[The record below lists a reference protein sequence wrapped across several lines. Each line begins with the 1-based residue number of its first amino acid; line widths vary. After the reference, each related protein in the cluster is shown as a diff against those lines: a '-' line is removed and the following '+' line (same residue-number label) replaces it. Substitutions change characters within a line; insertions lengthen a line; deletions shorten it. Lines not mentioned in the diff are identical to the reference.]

1 MSTHDDI
8 PSPHAKEL
16 RYKTFLIDSETA
28 VRSPATNITPEA
40 KAVKPDESDHML
52 STGAGLDDGS
62 PSRILGSMSTTPN
75 MRKSRALSYREGV
88 EACLLRP
95 PDCHS
100 TPPTCRNTT
109 AMRNLM
115 RSSPSRTSLRNSA
128 ILSNFGNSFWGPQ
141 LSPPVITDVTFQ
153 SGGFEFDLEN
163 WFGGNSNSPLPCM
176 APTPSTPFFLPPDD
190 LGTKKLNGTRDQ
202 GKSTNIDAMH
212 EDIEHSYAEFLK
224 MVADGLFDEPSESF
238 GDKYSKYVR
247 KSMIAVPASCIDD
260 FLASHP
266 GTLLQWPDP
275 VTRVHSSDAIL
286 IHTRLISLI
295 VRNLADVAED
305 SPAEDSLLGTHGFE
319 QTPTRPSRVLQFMPG
334 RGSIATQEHSNEQLG
349 KFTAPASIQS
359 PIAKDTPCT
368 SNKRESSTRY
378 RSMVLSRSARQV
390 LLARRRRMMHLDVEP
405 SVLMTDAGDADV
417 SRFSDSTFMSSMSD
431 SSYKSGRSN
440 QSLSLDL
447 IRTVFEQNSAE
458 LAENSSSP
466 TSD

>member
-1 MSTHDDI
+1 MS
-8 PSPHAKEL
+8 
-16 RYKTFLIDSETA
+16 
-28 VRSPATNITPEA
+28 EA
-40 KAVKPDESDHML
+40 ME
-52 STGAGLDDGS
+52 
-62 PSRILGSMSTTPN
+62 
-75 MRKSRALSYREGV
+75 
-88 EACLLRP
+88 
-95 PDCHS
+95 
-100 TPPTCRNTT
+100 
-109 AMRNLM
+109 
-115 RSSPSRTSLRNSA
+115 
-128 ILSNFGNSFWGPQ
+128 
-141 LSPPVITDVTFQ
+141 
-153 SGGFEFDLEN
+153 EFDLEN

-305 SPAEDSLLGTHGFE
+305 SPAEDSLL
-319 QTPTRPSRVLQFMPG
+319 
-334 RGSIATQEHSNEQLG
+334 
-349 KFTAPASIQS
+349 
-359 PIAKDTPCT
+359 
-368 SNKRESSTRY
+368 
-378 RSMVLSRSARQV
+378 
-390 LLARRRRMMHLDVEP
+390 EP